1 MIRRPPRST
10 LDRSSAASD
19 VYKRQHVQSAPSA
32 PATHHEF
39 LADGTSDPREA
50 LVQQLLKDI
59 GPTGDILA
67 YNATFE
73 RMVLR
78 DLARDLPHH
87 APAIQQLLPRI
98 KDLMDA
104 FRHGW
109 YYAPQMNGKYGIK
122 TVLPA
127 LVPTL
132 SYKTLNVQEG
142 GTASLR
148 FTQLASGT
156 YTGNVPQLR
165 TDLLAYCKM
174 DTLAM
179 VEVLGVLQQVVL

>member
-1 MIRRPPRST
+1 
-10 LDRSSAASD
+10 
-19 VYKRQHVQSAPSA
+19 
-32 PATHHEF
+32 
-39 LADGTSDPREA
+39 
-50 LVQQLLKDI
+50 
-59 GPTGDILA
+59 
-67 YNATFE
+67 
-73 RMVLR
+73 
-78 DLARDLPHH
+78 
-87 APAIQQLLPRI
+87 
-98 KDLMDA
+98 MDA

-132 SYKTLNVQEG
+132 SYKPLNVQEG